1 MPSVELTRRRFSL
14 LAASAF
20 AAPPPPTVLV
30 HEHVLVNFKRAD
42 YDANI
47 VFAKLK
53 PKLDA
58 IAKLGCKRFQDCT
71 PNFIGR
77 DPKLLR
83 RLADATGI
91 EIWTNTGLYAARNH
105 EYLPDYV
112 QTETPEQLAAR
123 WITEHRNGIHG
134 MKPRFIKIGV
144 NRGPLGAID
153 KKIVKAAALCTKET
167 GLTIASHTGNGIAAM
182 EQIAIVTETKV
193 PAAKFVWVHADGEK
207 DHGFHKKA
215 AEAGAWV
222 EFDHIGPAK
231 TALDWHLEC
240 VRFMDT
246 NKLLHRTLIS
256 QDAGYYKPGEP
267 DGGSFKDYDHLYTKF
282 VPLLSPA
289 QHKTLLQEN
298 PYAAFGK

>member
-1 MPSVELTRRRFSL
+1 MTTHLTRRSFAL
-14 LAASAF
+14 LPAAALAAPA
-20 AAPPPPTVLV
+20 PTVLV
-30 HEHVLVNFKRAD
+30 HEHVLVNFKRAT
-42 YDANI
+42 YDPNT
-47 VFAKLK
+47 VFAKIK
-53 PKLDA
+53 PKFDA
-58 IAKLGCKRFQDCT
+58 IVKLGCKRFLECT

-83 RLADATGI
+83 RLEDATGI

-105 EYLPDYV
+105 EYLPDYALK
-112 QTETPEQLAAR
+112 ETAEQLARR
-123 WITEHRNGIHG
+123 WVAEFRNGIDG
-134 MKPRFIKIGV
+134 TKPRFIKIGV
-144 NRGPLGAID
+144 NRGPLNPTD
-153 KKIVKAAALCTKET
+153 RKIVQAAALCTKET
-167 GLTIASHTGNGIAAM
+167 GLTLASHTGNGIAAL
-182 EQIAIVTETKV
+182 EQIAIVTAAKV

-207 DHGFHKKA
+207 DHTFHKKA

-222 EFDHIGPAK
+222 EFDHIGPAQQ
-231 TALDWHLEC
+231 ALDWHLDC
-240 VRFMDT
+240 VRFMDS

-267 DGGSFKDYDHLYTKF
+267 DGGSWKDYEHIYTKF

>member
-1 MPSVELTRRRFSL
+1 MLSVDLSRRQFSML
-14 LAASAF
+14 PAAAF
-20 AAPPPPTVLV
+20 AAPATTVLV
-30 HEHVLVNFKRAD
+30 HEHVLVNFLRAS
-42 YDANI
+42 YDPDA
-47 VFAKLK
+47 VFAKVK

-58 IAKLGCKRFQDCT
+58 VARLGCKRFQDCT

-77 DPKLLR
+77 DAKLLR
-83 RLADATGI
+83 RLQDATGI

-105 EYLPDYV
+105 EYLPPYAK
-112 QTETPEQLAAR
+112 QESPEQLARR
-123 WITEHRNGIHG
+123 WVAEWRNGVDG
-134 MKPRFIKIGV
+134 VKPRFIKIGV
-144 NRGPLGAID
+144 NRGPLGELD
-153 KKIVKAAALCTKET
+153 RKIVKAAALCARET
-167 GLTIASHTGNGIAAM
+167 GLTIASHTGNGVAAM
-182 EQIAIVTETKV
+182 EQIAIVAETKT
-193 PAAKFVWVHADGEK
+193 PIGKFVWVHADGEK

-231 TALDWHLEC
+231 AALDWHLEC
-240 VRFMDT
+240 VRFMDAG
-246 NKLLHRTLIS
+246 NLLRRTLIS

-282 VPLLSPA
+282 APLLSPS

>member
-1 MPSVELTRRRFSL
+1 MASTNLTRRSFAL
-14 LAASAF
+14 LPTAALAAPA
-20 AAPPPPTVLV
+20 PTVLV
-30 HEHVLVNFKRAD
+30 HEHVLVNFKRAT
-42 YDANI
+42 YDANA
-47 VFAKLK
+47 VFAKVK
-53 PKLDA
+53 PKFDT
-58 IAKLGCKRFQDCT
+58 IVKLGCKRFQECT

-77 DPKLLR
+77 DTRLLR
-83 RLADATGI
+83 RLQDATGI

-105 EYLPDYV
+105 EYLPDYAHK
-112 QTETPEQLAAR
+112 ETAEQLGRR
-123 WITEHRNGIHG
+123 WVAEFRNGVDG
-134 MKPRFIKIGV
+134 MKPRFLKIGV
-144 NRGPLGAID
+144 NRGPLNPID
-153 KKIVKAAALCTKET
+153 KKIVQAAALCTKET
-167 GLTIASHTGNGIAAM
+167 GLTIASHTGNGIAAL
-182 EQIAIVTETKV
+182 EQIAIVEEAKV

-207 DHGFHKKA
+207 DHSFHKKA

-222 EFDHIGPAK
+222 EFDHIGP
-231 TALDWHLEC
+231 TQQALDWHLAC

-267 DGGSFKDYDHLYTKF
+267 DGGSWKDYEHIYTKF